1 MKFLTGLKKSPVKRF
16 LALSL
21 SVLIITLSCAT
32 VTKQSAV
39 PVVSPIE
46 AYSISIAHI
55 NDTHAHL
62 EQTKV
67 TIKYNRSELVAA
79 LGGFTRLAS
88 AIGDLRK
95 KHANFL
101 FLHAGDVFTGTLYFT
116 KYLGA
121 ADSAFFHLM
130 GLNAVTLGNHEFDR
144 GPPVLAD
151 FLRSLK
157 SDGSSSISVLSANT
171 DTGSEDA
178 LAGLIEPYKIF
189 EIGGRKVGVIGLT
202 TQETPRISSPGGK
215 ITFSDPFKVAE
226 HYVTELKAQGI
237 NIIILLTHVGYDVDL
252 ELAKKISGV
261 DLIIGGHSHTL
272 LGDDDLMSYG
282 FWPHDRYPKEV
293 RGKDGNLVL
302 VLQSW
307 EYAKELGFIKV
318 FFNNTGEVI
327 GYEPEP
333 VMLLSPANDEKP
345 YMESFDKFKAEIN
358 NKLRVTKFS
367 EFPEDESAKKL
378 LDTYKKP
385 LESLSEEVVAVA
397 LENMPRGRNKGPGV
411 IIADSFLYTTKNLNT
426 QLSIVNAG
434 GVRAGFIKGNITIG
448 DVYTVMPFNNTL
460 YVMNVLGRDLKD
472 ALESMTS
479 FNVDKS
485 RAQPFMYVSGVT
497 FNINEQKPEGQR
509 ISDIEILPSNG
520 SKKQVMEMDKTY
532 RIVTS
537 NYLATG
543 GDNFKVKRDG
553 KMVSLLNVS
562 SYSTDTGFTDSETFI
577 EYAKSLKE
585 ISNHVKANVR

>member
-16 LALSL
+16 FALSL
-21 SVLIITLSCAT
+21 TSFLIITLSCTT
-32 VTKQSAV
+32 VTKQSAA

-46 AYSISIAHI
+46 AYSLSIAHI

-62 EQTKV
+62 EPTKV
-67 TIKYNRSELVAA
+67 TIKYDRSELVAA
-79 LGGFTRLAS
+79 IGGFTRLVS
-88 AIGDLRK
+88 AIEDLRK

-116 KYLGA
+116 KYQGA

-144 GPPVLAD
+144 GPLVLAD

-171 DTGSEDA
+171 DIGSEAA
-178 LAGLIEPYKIF
+178 LAGLIEPYKVF
-189 EIGGRKVGVIGLT
+189 ELGGRKVGVIGLT
-202 TQETPRISSPGGK
+202 TLETPRISSPGGK
-215 ITFSDPFKVAE
+215 ITFTDPFKVAE
-226 HYVTELKAQGI
+226 HYVTELKSQGI

-307 EYAKELGFIKV
+307 EYAKELGFLKV

-345 YMESFDKFKAEIN
+345 YMESFDKFKADIN
-358 NKLRVTKFS
+358 TKLRVTKFS

-385 LESLSEEVVAVA
+385 LELLSKEVVAIA

-411 IIADSFLYTTKNLNT
+411 IIADSFLYRTKNLNT

-434 GVRAGFIKGNITIG
+434 GVRAGFIKGNIT
-448 DVYTVMPFNNTL
+448 
-460 YVMNVLGRDLKD
+460 
-472 ALESMTS
+472 
-479 FNVDKS
+479 
-485 RAQPFMYVSGVT
+485 
-497 FNINEQKPEGQR
+497 
-509 ISDIEILPSNG
+509 
-520 SKKQVMEMDKTY
+520 
-532 RIVTS
+532 
-537 NYLATG
+537 
-543 GDNFKVKRDG
+543 
-553 KMVSLLNVS
+553 
-562 SYSTDTGFTDSETFI
+562 
-577 EYAKSLKE
+577 
-585 ISNHVKANVR
+585 